1 MELIARRSA
10 LELRGRKAP
19 NMQMVL
25 VQSGDRPAIAGDWP
39 TADGA
44 GSTDPVWNRSP
55 RQEAADEHGA
65 SIAWLYPPKLA
76 VLAILHTLEL
86 PGREAA
92 HVDVKLVQPRLNAVK
107 RELDLKLQL
116 VLRNGLTADPAGRT
130 DPWSAPGTV
139 GSSVWQLSSADH
151 FAGFRAKR
159 RLVRHVEA
167 SRIRRMY
174 QSQMPG
180 GPDACSRHPGSPMEG
195 DVSLLDFYGYVTAL
209 WFGRGSPTLARVP
222 PLG

>member
-1 MELIARRSA
+1 LAAGNANLVEVSADGSRWFAVHLTHTVEAETAARQPVHEPMELIARRTRSA

-25 VQSGDRPAIAGDWP
+25 VQSGNRPATREFDGDLDLIAGHRP

-55 RQEAADEHGA
+55 RRRRPMSTARRLRGF
-65 SIAWLYPPKLA
+65 IRPNLA

-107 RELDLKLQL
+107 RELDLELQL
-116 VLRNGLTADPAGRT
+116 VLRNRLNAVKRELDRT
-130 DPWSAPGTV
+130 PT
-139 GSSVWQLSSADH
+139 GSS
-151 FAGFRAKR
+151 
-159 RLVRHVEA
+159 
-167 SRIRRMY
+167 
-174 QSQMPG
+174 
-180 GPDACSRHPGSPMEG
+180 
-195 DVSLLDFYGYVTAL
+195 
-209 WFGRGSPTLARVP
+209 
-222 PLG
+222 